1 MARRSS
7 TTTKMLTVPLPP
19 KGAQGRKTPLDA
31 ATEREAV
38 ALRIVEITTHREV
51 ADGGASL
58 CRARTRA
65 TTAARSAIVR
75 KEKVSE
81 GVTVTTEGRARAR
94 AALNAPAATIAL
106 AKTGA
111 RVVLRGISGGVAS
124 RAIVRPRSSA
134 TRSMSSTR
142 RKSARSSL
150 RLRKS
155 PQPSFRASM

>member
-19 KGAQGRKTPLDA
+19 KGAQGRRTPLDA

-65 TTAARSAIVR
+65 TTAVRSAIVR

-81 GVTVTTEGRARAR
+81 GVTVTAEGRAR